1 MCDTCGGHDG
11 STLPIHGTKAHDHS
25 GGIRVVVVGKGG
37 VGKSTLSAVM
47 ARQMA
52 RGGWRVVAVDAD
64 EQRNLA
70 ATLGLGPVESMSIV
84 PVSENA
90 EYVREKTGARPGEG
104 AGGLLV
110 LNPDTT
116 DLIERL
122 SVEAPDGV
130 RLIVMGG
137 VREAGGG
144 CLCPETALISS
155 AIGGMHLHDED
166 VVVMDTHAGV
176 EHFGRALARGF
187 DSVVVVVE
195 PTFNSVQ
202 VGVESGVLARELGI
216 NDIHLVVNRVRAE
229 SDLGRVLAY
238 VDQLGAPAFDS
249 VTSLPYDEKVLSC
262 EPSVG
267 ALLEGSAMADAV
279 GILSAKVVGHATR
292 VPGLVS

>member
-11 STLPIHGTKAHDHS
+11 STLPIHGAKAHDHS

-137 VREAGGG
+137 VREAGRG

-216 NDIHLVVNRVRAE
+216 NDIHLVVNRVRVE

-249 VTSLPYDEKVLSC
+249 VTSLPYDEMVLSC

-279 GILSAKVVGHATR
+279 GILSAKVVGGATR
-292 VPGLVS
+292 VPGSVS